1 MWCTTYFEICVQR
14 MAGSG
19 WAACPLSHV
28 LVRAPSAAAAF
39 PLTLRVQNGCHL
51 PRVSVLGSVD
61 SESPEPASAGTCH
74 LCGCDR
80 KEHKYQCH
88 PSTDLIAT
96 LVCTLEIQA
105 KPQIC
110 VCGLLTSLQM
120 SNATR
125 VMCPETMSQ
134 HRHCHLA
141 SWLLTPTE
149 GLVCYQSIT

>member
-1 MWCTTYFEICVQR
+1 MCPENGWIWLSGLSFISCTLPELHLQLQHSLSFLEFRTDVTFR
-14 MAGSG
+14 GSQS
-19 WAACPLSHV
+19 WAQWTASH
-28 LVRAPSAAAAF
+28 R
-39 PLTLRVQNGCHL
+39 
-51 PRVSVLGSVD
+51 
-61 SESPEPASAGTCH
+61 EPASAGTCH

-80 KEHKYQCH
+80 KEHKYQCY

-105 KPQIC
+105 KLQIC

-141 SWLLTPTE
+141 S
-149 GLVCYQSIT
+149 